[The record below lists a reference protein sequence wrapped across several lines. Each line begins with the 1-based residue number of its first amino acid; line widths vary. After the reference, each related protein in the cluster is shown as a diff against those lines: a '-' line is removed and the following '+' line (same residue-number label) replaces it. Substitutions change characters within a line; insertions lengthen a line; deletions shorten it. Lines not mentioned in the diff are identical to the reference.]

1 MMAADMND
9 DPLSR
14 SDQDHLTREAVLH
27 SIAIRAM
34 IKAARGLDNPQ
45 SDDDESVQQ
54 RLQAAD

>member
-9 DPLSR
+9 DPLER
-14 SDQDHLTREAVLH
+14 SQQDHATREAVLH

-34 IKAARGLDNPQ
+34 LKASRGLQD
-45 SDDDESVQQ
+45 DHDDEPLQQ

>member
-9 DPLSR
+9 DPLER
-14 SDQDHLTREAVLH
+14 SQQDHLTREAVLH

-34 IKAARGLDNPQ
+34 LKASRGLQD
-45 SDDDESVQQ
+45 DTDDEPILP